1 MTDFEQLVQE
11 MRETQ
16 KEYFRTRDANVL
28 NKARD
33 LESKVDKALKD
44 IEEKEM
50 GGSLFD
56 AADN

>member
-1 MTDFEQLVQE
+1 MTDFEQLVQD
-11 MRETQ
+11 MRKAQ
-16 KEYFRTRDANVL
+16 KEYFKTRDANVL